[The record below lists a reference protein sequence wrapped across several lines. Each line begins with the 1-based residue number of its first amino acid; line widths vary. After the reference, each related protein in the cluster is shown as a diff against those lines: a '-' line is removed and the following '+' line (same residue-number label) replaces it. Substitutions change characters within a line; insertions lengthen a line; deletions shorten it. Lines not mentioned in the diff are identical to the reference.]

1 MNPSPTS
8 PPIHNYPPRAE
19 TAPQQP
25 AGNARLDAE
34 RPAQLAHHAIAPVA
48 TNPRLNRCSR
58 GHELRRLKHLDDEA
72 FGANIMELINAG
84 RQDLLEQV
92 PRPWFFAA
100 NHDPEIWSERV
111 RYGTYYYRCR
121 RSTLLH
127 YAIEQKKYAC
137 LRVLA
142 EKLPELIS
150 LEDQHCL
157 TPVQLAAAKG
167 DVNSIQII
175 AGQDPHCLTQTN
187 FVGHTALWKAIQEG
201 QLDAIRYIVRN
212 WPCTAQCLSYSS
224 DNTNWY
230 DYPSLYALAFS
241 KKINRQ
247 ILQFFCEKTPRLY
260 SSRARVRDL
269 LCSMVNQKNEDCLR
283 WLFTLKTTRQMLQSI
298 SSCQYFA
305 ELSIRLPSLFHELQA
320 RYLLPAKP
328 IRGFDLALYQ
338 AELRR
343 LATSCWP
350 INQSLSGIT
359 EMLDLNTQNTGTEL
373 LHTAKAFLA
382 VIGHVGIQ
390 LNVTMY
396 TEEAAANRTYA
407 SLGDLSASVRMM
419 ERLIDLGAKKIS
431 LFIAITS
438 PSNRMESDSNA
449 LQLGMNKLGLLLS
462 ASEPLSHGLS
472 MDRRGCKV
480 NMICLNKL
488 PIPDS
493 VTRQPQKELPA
504 VIMSFSVVTEQ
515 FININKFYDTDN
527 SSFITIR
534 PYDFYKGHEFMLT
547 DIHSERDRANSI
559 PLHLPQHSVIP
570 LSAASLVE
578 NDDNIAPGS
587 STRHSDVA
595 RQSADKL
602 CTMVKSQRLHM
613 SVIYGIHCP
622 DSEVGTL
629 TLWLQAIKLQLK
641 ESRSSH
647 RPVMIVVFPNNSPEV
662 ISALNVINMDLNI
675 PMLDMDG
682 QSAINQLDQ
691 LGDGEVFIAKMP
703 SLPRATFNRL
713 INSSDYPTLSEG
725 ANLTS
730 FLLQTGHPYL
740 SVLPAG
746 NTAIP
751 QNIGDALEAMKSKAL
766 SCKLRILSNDPDKI
780 KLEEIWQKIHAKHYA
795 QALAIIDELK
805 ESNDYY
811 NLGFLWDRPADN
823 NRPVASITVATLLQQ
838 FDALSKDGEEPS
850 LTTLEAV
857 KAAVD
862 PTLNCYVDFLN
873 SCRDQHSTTVN
884 HARLMQQHTC
894 QPGNCALSLAITKF
908 LQHKGVPC
916 SLTDQSQP

>member
-1 MNPSPTS
+1 MNLGSTS
-8 PPIHNYPPRAE
+8 PPIHNHPSRAE

-25 AGNARLDAE
+25 AGNARPDAE
-34 RPAQLAHHAIAPVA
+34 RSAQLAHHAIEPVA
-48 TNPRLNRCSR
+48 TNPQLNRFSR
-58 GHELRRLKHLDDEA
+58 GHELRRLKHLDDA
-72 FGANIMELINAG
+72 TFGANIKELIDAG
-84 RQDLLEQV
+84 RQDLLEQI

-100 NHDPEIWSERV
+100 NHNPEIWSERV
-111 RYGTYYYRCR
+111 RFGNYQYRSR

-127 YAIEQKKYAC
+127 YAIEQKKYASI
-137 LRVLA
+137 RVLV
-142 EKLPELIS
+142 EKLPELIT
-150 LEDQHCL
+150 LEDRHCL

-175 AGQDPHCLTQTN
+175 ASQDPHCLTQTN
-187 FVGHTALWKAIQEG
+187 FVGNTALWMAIQEG

-212 WPCTAQCLSYSS
+212 WPYTAQWSSYSNV
-224 DNTNWY
+224 NTNWY
-230 DYPSLYALAFS
+230 DFQSLYALAVS

-247 ILQFFCEKTPRLY
+247 ILQFFFDYTPQLY
-260 SSRARVRDL
+260 SSRARVGDL
-269 LCSMVNQKNEDCLR
+269 LRSMVKQNNEDCLR

-305 ELSIRLPSLFHELQA
+305 ELSIRSPTLLHELQA
-320 RYLLPAKP
+320 RYLLPTKP
-328 IRGFDLALYQ
+328 IRGFDLALYK

-343 LATSCWP
+343 LATSCRP
-350 INQSLSGIT
+350 INQSLSDIT
-359 EMLDLNTQNTGTEL
+359 ETLDLNTHNTGTEL

-382 VIGHVGIQ
+382 GISHVGIH
-390 LNVTMY
+390 LNITMY
-396 TEEAAANRTYA
+396 TEEAGANRTYA

-438 PSNRMESDSNA
+438 PGNRMEFDSDA
-449 LQLGMNKLGLLLS
+449 LHQGMNKLGLLLS
-462 ASEPLSHGLS
+462 ANEPLSHGLS

-493 VTRQPQKELPA
+493 VTRQTQKELPA

-515 FININKFYDTDN
+515 FINISKFYDTDN

-534 PYDFYKGHEFMLT
+534 PYDFYKGYEFLLT

-578 NDDNIAPGS
+578 HDDHTAPGNS
-587 STRHSDVA
+587 ARHCDVA

-622 DSEVGTL
+622 GSEVGTL

-682 QSAINQLDQ
+682 QSASDQLDQ

-766 SCKLRILSNDPDKI
+766 SYKLRILSNDPDKI
-780 KLEEIWQKIHAKHYA
+780 KLEEIWQKIHAKNYA
-795 QALAIIDELK
+795 EALTIIEELK
-805 ESNDYY
+805 ASKDYY
-811 NLGFLWDRPADN
+811 NLTFLWDRPADD
-823 NRPVASITVATLLQQ
+823 NRPVASTTVATLLQQ

-850 LTTLEAV
+850 LPTLEAV

-873 SCRDQHSTTVN
+873 SCRDQRSTTVN

-894 QPGNCALSLAITKF
+894 QPGNCTLSLAITKF

>member
-1 MNPSPTS
+1 MNLGSTS
-8 PPIHNYPPRAE
+8 PPIHNHSHRAE

-25 AGNARLDAE
+25 AGNAQPDAE
-34 RPAQLAHHAIAPVA
+34 CLVQLAHHAIEPVA
-48 TNPRLNRCSR
+48 SNPQLNRFSR
-58 GHELRRLKHLDDEA
+58 GHELRRLKHLDDAA
-72 FGANIMELINAG
+72 FGANIKELIDAG
-84 RQDLLEQV
+84 RRDLLEQI

-100 NHDPEIWSERV
+100 NHNPEIWSERV
-111 RYGTYYYRCR
+111 RFGNYQYLSR

-127 YAIEQKKYAC
+127 YAVEQKKYAC
-137 LRVLA
+137 LRVLV
-142 EKLPELIS
+142 EKLPELTS

-175 AGQDPHCLTQTN
+175 ASQDPHCLTRTN
-187 FVGHTALWKAIQEG
+187 FVGSTALWLAIQEG
-201 QLDAIRYIVRN
+201 QLDAIRYIVRS
-212 WPCTAQCLSYSS
+212 WPYTAQWLSYS
-224 DNTNWY
+224 NVNPHWY
-230 DYPSLYALAFS
+230 DFQSLYALVVS

-247 ILQFFCEKTPRLY
+247 ILQFFFDYTPQLY
-260 SSRARVRDL
+260 SSRGRVGDL
-269 LCSMVNQKNEDCLR
+269 LRSMVKQNNEDCLR

-298 SSCQYFA
+298 SSCQYFTQ
-305 ELSIRLPSLFHELQA
+305 LSIRLPSLLHELQA

-328 IRGFDLALYQ
+328 IRGFDLALYK
-338 AELRR
+338 AELNR
-343 LATSCWP
+343 LATSCRP
-350 INQSLSGIT
+350 INQSLSDIT
-359 EMLDLNTQNTGTEL
+359 GTLDLNTQNVGTEP

-382 VIGHVGIQ
+382 GIGHVGIH
-390 LNVTMY
+390 LNITMY
-396 TEEAAANRTYA
+396 TEEAGANRTYA

-419 ERLIDLGAKKIS
+419 DRLIDLGAKKIS
-431 LFIAITS
+431 LFIAMTS
-438 PSNRMESDSNA
+438 PSNRMEFDSDA

-462 ASEPLSHGLS
+462 ANEPLSHGLS

-488 PIPDS
+488 PIPDP
-493 VTRQPQKELPA
+493 VTRQTQKELPA
-504 VIMSFSVVTEQ
+504 VIMSFSVVCKQ
-515 FININKFYDTDN
+515 FINISKFYDTDN

-534 PYDFYKGHEFMLT
+534 PYDFYKGYEFLLT

-578 NDDNIAPGS
+578 HDDNTAPANS
-587 STRHSDVA
+587 ASHSDVA

-602 CTMVKSQRLHM
+602 CAMVKSQRLHM

-622 DSEVGTL
+622 GSEVGTL

-647 RPVMIVVFPNNSPEV
+647 RPMMIVVFPNNSPEV

-675 PMLDMDG
+675 PVLDMDG

-691 LGDGEVFIAKMP
+691 LDDGEVFIARMP
-703 SLPRATFNRL
+703 SLPQATFNRL

-751 QNIGDALEAMKSKAL
+751 ENIGDALEAMKAKAL
-766 SCKLRILSNDPDKI
+766 SYKLRILSNDPDKI

-795 QALAIIDELK
+795 QALTIIEELK
-805 ESNDYY
+805 ESMDYY
-811 NLGFLWDRPADN
+811 NLTFLWDRPADD
-823 NRPVASITVATLLQQ
+823 NRPVASPTVATLLQQ

-850 LTTLEAV
+850 LPSLEAV

-873 SCRDQHSTTVN
+873 SCRDQRSTTVN
-884 HARLMQQHTC
+884 HARLMQQHTR

>member
-1 MNPSPTS
+1 
-8 PPIHNYPPRAE
+8 
-19 TAPQQP
+19 
-25 AGNARLDAE
+25 
-34 RPAQLAHHAIAPVA
+34 
-48 TNPRLNRCSR
+48 
-58 GHELRRLKHLDDEA
+58 
-72 FGANIMELINAG
+72 MELINAG

-795 QALAIIDELK
+795 QALAIIEELK

>member
-1 MNPSPTS
+1 MNPGSTS
-8 PPIHNYPPRAE
+8 PPIYNYPLRVE

-58 GHELRRLKHLDDEA
+58 GHELHRLKHLDDEA
-72 FGANIMELINAG
+72 FGANIKELINAG
-84 RQDLLEQV
+84 RQDLLEQI

-100 NHDPEIWSERV
+100 NHNPEIWSERV
-111 RYGTYYYRCR
+111 RFGDYLYRYR
-121 RSTLLH
+121 RPTLLH

-175 AGQDPHCLTQTN
+175 AGQDPDCLTQTN

-201 QLDAIRYIVRN
+201 QLDAIRYIVSN
-212 WPCTAQCLSYSS
+212 WPCTAQCLSYSNGS
-224 DNTNWY
+224 TNWY
-230 DYPSLYALAFS
+230 DYPSLYALAVS

-247 ILQFFCEKTPRLY
+247 ILQFFFEKTPGLY
-260 SSRARVRDL
+260 SSRARVGEL

-298 SSCQYFA
+298 SSCQYFT
-305 ELSIRLPSLFHELQA
+305 ELSIRLPSLLHELQA

-343 LATSCWP
+343 LATSCRP
-350 INQSLSGIT
+350 INQSLSDIT
-359 EMLDLNTQNTGTEL
+359 ETLDLSTQNTGTEL

-382 VIGHVGIQ
+382 VTGHVGIH

-438 PSNRMESDSNA
+438 PSSRMESDSNA

-488 PIPDS
+488 PIPDP

-534 PYDFYKGHEFMLT
+534 PYDFYKGYEFMLT

-578 NDDNIAPGS
+578 NDDDIAPGS

-595 RQSADKL
+595 RQNADKL
-602 CTMVKSQRLHM
+602 CAMVKSQRLHM

-622 DSEVGTL
+622 GSEVGTL

-647 RPVMIVVFPNNSPEV
+647 RPVIIVVFPNNSPEV

-675 PMLDMDG
+675 PMLDMDR
-682 QSAINQLDQ
+682 QSAINRLDQ
-691 LGDGEVFIAKMP
+691 LGNGEISIAKMP

-780 KLEEIWQKIHAKHYA
+780 KLEEIWQKIHTKHYA
-795 QALAIIDELK
+795 QALTIIEELK
-805 ESNDYY
+805 ESKDYY
-811 NLGFLWDRPADN
+811 NLRFLWDRPADN
-823 NRPVASITVATLLQQ
+823 NPPVASITVATLLQQ

-850 LTTLEAV
+850 LPTLEAV

-873 SCRDQHSTTVN
+873 SCRDQRSTTVN
-884 HARLMQQHTC
+884 HARLLQQHTR